1 MDYSGLICVFTSWRL
16 LGVGHH
22 GKNIPF
28 NQANTNSGKPPRFGK
43 CRATHLNRQR
53 SAMKPKRHVYFVN
66 EPNWLVQC
74 VLGKWEM
81 NKLEIKVNF
90 FLHIPF
96 TVKIEKFCACDF
108 QHSG

>member
-1 MDYSGLICVFTSWRL
+1 
-16 LGVGHH
+16 
-22 GKNIPF
+22 
-28 NQANTNSGKPPRFGK
+28 
-43 CRATHLNRQR
+43 
-53 SAMKPKRHVYFVN
+53 MKPKRHVYFVN

-108 QHSG
+108 QHSGWRRLSNRADVIIYEVCYYNFYYI